1 MSLLV
6 FQKIAEERIKEA
18 LENGELEAPSCKGKP
33 LDLKEDPFV
42 PEDLRLVYKILKNA
56 GFLPKEV
63 ELMKEIKRIEELLEK
78 DTKEAYLRVRK
89 LNALIFKLNQMRK
102 VPLNLE
108 KSEYYSKVAE
118 KIRLAKEEKV
128 ENPGTI
134 NWSRLQVHLYI
145 SSISPRKR

>member
-18 LENGELEAPSCKGKP
+18 LENGQLEAPSYKGKP
-33 LDLKEDPFV
+33 LELEEEPFV

-63 ELMKEIKRIEELLEK
+63 ELMKEIRHIEELLEE
-78 DTKEAYLRVRK
+78 DTKDAYLKVRK

-102 VPLNLE
+102 TPLNIE
-108 KSEYYSKVAE
+108 KSAYYSKVAE
-118 KIRLAKEEKV
+118 RVKLAKEEKT
-128 ENPGTI
+128 EKAGRI
-134 NWSRLQVHLYI
+134 NWSRLQVQLYI
-145 SSISPRKR
+145 SSICPRRK

>member
-6 FQKIAEERIKEA
+6 FQKIAEERIREA

-33 LDLKEDPFV
+33 LELEEDPFV

-63 ELMKEIKRIEELLEK
+63 ELMKEIKRIEELLEE
-78 DTKEAYLRVRK
+78 DTKDAYLRVRK

-102 VPLNLE
+102 VPLNIE
-108 KSEYYSKVAE
+108 KSEYYSKIAE
-118 KIRLAKEEKV
+118 RIRLAKEEKKK
-128 ENPGTI
+128 ETKEI
-134 NWSRLQVHLYI
+134 NWTKLQVSLYI